1 MGGGKQE
8 ESPSGKRRE
17 SRLLMIFRIGRWL
30 TMTEQNH
37 GSSLNSAKRGGTVAI
52 AGKAI
57 SILDKSFI
65 ISNDIYDLVYDP
77 RDLESFGVTA
87 NWMQ

>member
-17 SRLLMIFRIGRWL
+17 SRLLMIVRTGRWL

-37 GSSLNSAKRGGTVAI
+37 GSSLNSAKRGGTVAV
-52 AGKAI
+52 AEKGKQYRHQI
-57 SILDKSFI
+57 NHSSQSTTCTTLFTILETRRL
-65 ISNDIYDLVYDP
+65 SN
-77 RDLESFGVTA
+77 
-87 NWMQ
+87 